1 MNLSQREKTKY
12 ILFFIILVVIAL
24 TIRSYMV
31 VDDSMTPAYKNGSK
45 VITMKLPEILIPRN
59 SVVII
64 KNTKR
69 SLINDK
75 TLIKRLVGKSGDT
88 ISIEDGKLI
97 VNNKIV
103 DKIDNADTKKFV
115 VPKNHIYVIGDNTSY
130 SIDSRDF
137 GSVRNSSIKGV
148 VIFPI
153 KGRNK

>member
-1 MNLSQREKTKY
+1 MNLSKREKTKY

-45 VITMKLPEILIPRN
+45 VITMKLPEILIPHD

-88 ISIEDGKLI
+88 ISIKDGKLI
-97 VNNKIV
+97 VNNKVI
-103 DKIDNADTKKFV
+103 DKIDNVDKKEFII
-115 VPKNHIYVIGDNTSY
+115 PKNHIYVIGDNTSY

-137 GSVRNSSIKGV
+137 GSVRSSSIKGV
-148 VIFPI
+148 VIFPLQ
-153 KGRNK
+153 GRDK